1 MTTSSH
7 HSQTSKSRPYGDHWS
22 ELAASISSSS
32 LENLDKWFD
41 EQLKLLESRNEE
53 FVTKQSLRK
62 NLRG

>member
-7 HSQTSKSRPYGDHWS
+7 HSQTSKSRSYGDHWS
-22 ELAASISSSS
+22 ELTASISSSS
-32 LENLDKWFD
+32 LVNLDKWFD
-41 EQLKLLESRNEE
+41 EQLTLLESRNEE